1 MTGKPLD
8 EVTDE
13 ERTNAK
19 CVNFGVMYG
28 MGAEALTQYAWK
40 NYGLVIDVDTAKQW
54 LWQWGEK
61 YAGYIAWRRW
71 HLRTVRSLRAESSSD
86 DNAALGRR
94 PRLSLGM
101 DRRRWPRAEI

>member
-40 NYGLVIDVDTAKQW
+40 NYGLVIEVDTAKQW
-54 LWQWGEK
+54 LWQWGDK
-61 YAGYIAWRRW
+61 YAGYIGWRQA
-71 HLRTVRSLRAESSSD
+71 LRTV
-86 DNAALGRR
+86 
-94 PRLSLGM
+94 
-101 DRRRWPRAEI
+101 